1 MNITP
6 QDITSVTFTKVLD
19 TFYIYTGDK
28 LDRYVQLN
36 CSENGVWD
44 AELTQWMINN
54 IQPGWTCLDI
64 GANTFYFAEV
74 MARLAGQD
82 GRILAFEPI
91 KRLCNEYY
99 RARCLNDYTNTAP
112 IEVFEFALSA
122 KEDILVLK
130 IWEENVGASSITGS
144 FVEGMH
150 GTFGNYK
157 LEGAVTKRLDSI
169 DLDRID
175 FIKIDIEGHERFAF
189 EGFSEAAKQCPLIV
203 IELGYGQPDYFLEDI
218 ESKYTMEFLNGN
230 HATIEEIKKHDVV
243 NILLKN
249 KQT

>member
-1 MNITP
+1 MNLTP
-6 QDITSVTFTKVLD
+6 QDIDSVTFTKVLD
-19 TFYIYTGDK
+19 TFYIHTGDK

-74 MARLAGQD
+74 MARLVGKD

-99 RARCLNDYTNTAP
+99 KAQRLNDYTNVAP

-122 KEDILVLK
+122 REDLLVLK

-169 DLDRID
+169 NLDRID
-175 FIKIDIEGHERFAF
+175 FIKMDIEGHERFAF
-189 EGFSEAAKQCPLIV
+189 EGFSEAAKKCPLIV
-203 IELGYGQPDYFLEDI
+203 VELGYGQPDNFMKDLET
-218 ESKYTMEFLNGN
+218 KYTMEFLNGTQ
-230 HATIEEIKKHDVV
+230 ATIEEIKKHDVV
-243 NILLKN
+243 NVLLRLK
-249 KQT
+249 